1 MSSVLCA
8 GVQSAG
14 EPGVVAVGS
23 ITQGVAEGG
32 LPCERTG
39 NCAAAT
45 AAGLSD
51 VWSAIRLLITRG
63 CESNTKPFFCA
74 YEEEGIAGLPGPK
87 KPAGAPS
94 ACRKTGEPARRGNGT
109 SAAANFSRPGRRLL
123 HDPSTVRRPY
133 EVSASGI
140 WSGPGPTSV
149 PHGFAGVA
157 VAAWCSAILIC
168 LRMNDRSPGVTV
180 NPFPTTLL
188 TPAFAVVRAI
198 PSPAAAASTTTEAS
212 ARPILALVRR
222 GVSVETLSVPTV
234 RRRMFGTP
242 SIGGACR
249 YGRRWHG

>member
-140 WSGPGPTSV
+140 WSGAGPTSV

-168 LRMNDRSPGVTV
+168 LRMNARSPGVTV
-180 NPFPTTLL
+180 KPFPTG
-188 TPAFAVVRAI
+188 
-198 PSPAAAASTTTEAS
+198 PAAACAAGRVRVGDPANTMAATAHANAASS
-212 ARPILALVRR
+212 KRV
-222 GVSVETLSVPTV
+222 
-234 RRRMFGTP
+234 FGQP
-242 SIGGACR
+242 
-249 YGRRWHG
+249 